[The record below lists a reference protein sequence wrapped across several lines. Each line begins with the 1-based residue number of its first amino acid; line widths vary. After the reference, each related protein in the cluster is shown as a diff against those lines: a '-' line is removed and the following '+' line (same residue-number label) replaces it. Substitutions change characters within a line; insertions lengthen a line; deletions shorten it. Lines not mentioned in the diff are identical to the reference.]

1 MMEKRKIVK
10 SAVARFDEDM
20 SDLLYNDG
28 LTLSEIDECYEKAKE
43 RIRQDIKVL
52 TERIR

>member
-10 SAVARFDEDM
+10 SAVARFDEDI

-28 LTLSEIDECYEKAKE
+28 LTLSEIDRVYETAKQ
-43 RIRQDIKVL
+43 RVRKDIEVL
-52 TERIR
+52 TDRIK